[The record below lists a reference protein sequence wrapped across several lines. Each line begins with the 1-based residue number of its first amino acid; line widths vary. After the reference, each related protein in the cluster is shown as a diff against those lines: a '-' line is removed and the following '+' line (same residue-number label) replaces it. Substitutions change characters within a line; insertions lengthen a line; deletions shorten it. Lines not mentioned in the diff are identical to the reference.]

1 MSPVELCFDLFQRNI
16 SRNRDSLHRLDSKLT
31 RRKAIMTVYENE
43 GAKPAMEF
51 KKELDKGNIP
61 QARRDPGKP

>member
-1 MSPVELCFDLFQRNI
+1 
-16 SRNRDSLHRLDSKLT
+16 
-31 RRKAIMTVYENE
+31 MTVYENE

-61 QARRDPGKP
+61 QASTIFYIYRILLGKRPL